1 MALID
6 LSRQAKAGTVGG
18 RVLRTS
24 AYTSSATGLYEIE
37 WDTLSLD
44 EVSAGSLDAG
54 TGGYVAGKNL
64 YLYDAVEQSGGGNIY
79 STGSYGSNIVL
90 QINPLGHPTGSVKIW
105 GDLIVEGTSSVFNQ
119 ATISIEDPIVDI
131 NFSGS
136 TALGSQDS
144 GLRVG
149 RLGSTNAQLIFD
161 HSETRWAIDNAAG
174 SNINIVGSST
184 TDTLTNKTI
193 TGLATSTMASAA
205 NITFSGDGEV
215 LGLPATASVDGAAT
229 SKLYVDHRNEFLR
242 KNYVKRAA
250 SYSGSVSLNDI
261 TGYATASFTATT
273 ASSPTGLT
281 AVGENDFVFFMNG
294 QYMEHDALEVQQ
306 SGVNFMLKVN
316 TTSIGYVLESDDEII
331 AHGKFDS

>member
-44 EVSAGSLDAG
+44 EVSTGSLDAG

-64 YLYDAVEQSGGGNIY
+64 YLYDAVEQSGAGNIY

-174 SNINIVGSST
+174 SNINIVGVST

-193 TGLATSTMASAA
+193 TSLASSTMGSNADL
-205 NITFSGDGEV
+205 TFSGGGEV
-215 LGLPATASVDGAAT
+215 LGLPATASVDNAAT
-229 SKLYVDHRNEFLR
+229 SKIYVQHRLDYLR
-242 KNYVKRAA
+242 KSYVKKA
-250 SYSGSVSLNDI
+250 SSFVTVATLNEL
-261 TGYATASFTATT
+261 TGYATASFSAVTASAPTGITAT
-273 ASSPTGLT
+273 S
-281 AVGENDFVFFMNG
+281 EDDFVFFING
-294 QYMEHDALEVQQ
+294 QYMEHDALEIEQA
-306 SGVNFMLKVN
+306 GAAFYLKVDVS
-316 TTSIGYVLESDDEII
+316 SIGYVLEGDDEII
-331 AHGKFDS
+331 AHGKFNA

>member
-44 EVSAGSLDAG
+44 EVSTGSLDAG

-174 SNINIVGSST
+174 SNINIVGVST

-193 TGLATSTMASAA
+193 TSLASSTMGSNADL
-205 NITFSGDGEV
+205 TFSGGGEV
-215 LGLPATASVDGAAT
+215 LGLP
-229 SKLYVDHRNEFLR
+229 
-242 KNYVKRAA
+242 
-250 SYSGSVSLNDI
+250 
-261 TGYATASFTATT
+261 
-273 ASSPTGLT
+273 
-281 AVGENDFVFFMNG
+281 
-294 QYMEHDALEVQQ
+294 
-306 SGVNFMLKVN
+306 
-316 TTSIGYVLESDDEII
+316 
-331 AHGKFDS
+331 